1 MTDTSLPPSLWADT
15 ATPAEDHPALDSDT
29 DTDVAIVGGG
39 FTGLSAALHL
49 TARGVKPVVLESA
62 EVGWGA
68 SGRNGGQVIP
78 GLKYDPRELE
88 RMFGAETGGR
98 IADAA
103 GRAADLVFDLIAEHA
118 IDCDAVQTGWI
129 QPAHAKAHLKDVHT
143 RVEDWRRRGAPVEVL
158 DRDQTAAL
166 VGTDVYAGG
175 WIDRRAG
182 TVQPLSYARG
192 LARAA
197 TSKGAVFHARTNVT
211 GLTRTGDR
219 WRLETPNGAITARA
233 VLLATNGYTDGLW
246 PGLRKTVIPLYSMQI
261 ATRPLSENLRR
272 SILPEGQAA
281 SDTYRLLTYF
291 RTDAAGRLL
300 IGGRGPFK
308 DRPEV
313 ADTAPLRKVMHSL
326 FPQLGDI
333 ELDFR
338 WAGRVAV
345 TTDHLPHLHE
355 LAPNLYAGLGY
366 NGRGVAMATLMGRFL
381 AELATGADPKDV
393 PFPMTRPKQIPLHF
407 LRRPMLMAMV
417 QAYRLRDRLDRI

>member
-1 MTDTSLPPSLWADT
+1 M
-15 ATPAEDHPALDSDT
+15 
-29 DTDVAIVGGG
+29 
-39 FTGLSAALHL
+39 
-49 TARGVKPVVLESA
+49 
-62 EVGWGA
+62 
-68 SGRNGGQVIP
+68 Q
-78 GLKYDPRELE
+78 
-88 RMFGAETGGR
+88 
-98 IADAA
+98 
-103 GRAADLVFDLIAEHA
+103 
-118 IDCDAVQTGWI
+118 
-129 QPAHAKAHLKDVHT
+129 
-143 RVEDWRRRGAPVEVL
+143 
-158 DRDQTAAL
+158 
-166 VGTDVYAGG
+166 
-175 WIDRRAG
+175 
-182 TVQPLSYARG
+182 
-192 LARAA
+192 
-197 TSKGAVFHARTNVT
+197 
-211 GLTRTGDR
+211 
-219 WRLETPNGAITARA
+219 
-233 VLLATNGYTDGLW
+233 
-246 PGLRKTVIPLYSMQI
+246 MQI

-308 DRPEV
+308 DRPDV

-381 AELATGADPKDV
+381 ADLAAGADPQDI

-417 QAYRLRDRLDRI
+417 QAYRLRDRLDQI